1 MAALP
6 DYYAILK
13 IDSKATTADIRQ
25 AYRKESLRSHPDRL
39 SPDAT
44 ESERRAKTA
53 EFQKVADAYYVLSDP
68 QRRREYD
75 VEYRQRP
82 SRSTSEQSSA
92 DFFKSFFASA
102 TGTPGA
108 STSSTGDQQF
118 KQEDDEQEQ
127 GRPDPDGIF
136 GNVFEDLLRPEV
148 EHHMPLY
155 KYLGMGA
162 GAVIGFILG
171 NIPGAAIGGY
181 GGGRLGSIRDAKG
194 RSVMAVFKDLD
205 AVQRTAIIRAL
216 ALKVLGSALA

>member
-108 STSSTGDQQF
+108 STSSTGDQQ
-118 KQEDDEQEQ
+118 
-127 GRPDPDGIF
+127 PDPDGIF